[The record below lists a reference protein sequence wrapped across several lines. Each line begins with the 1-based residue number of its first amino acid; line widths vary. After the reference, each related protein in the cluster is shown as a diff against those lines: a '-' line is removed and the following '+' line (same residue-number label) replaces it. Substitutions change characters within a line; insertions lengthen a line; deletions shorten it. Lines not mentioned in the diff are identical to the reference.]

1 MKCYEDNI
9 PQSVEQDKK
18 KRRQLVL
25 SSGGYEP
32 KMQYICPE
40 EKDTTLTIHHFSQIV
55 ILN

>member
-9 PQSVEQDKK
+9 PQSVEQDK